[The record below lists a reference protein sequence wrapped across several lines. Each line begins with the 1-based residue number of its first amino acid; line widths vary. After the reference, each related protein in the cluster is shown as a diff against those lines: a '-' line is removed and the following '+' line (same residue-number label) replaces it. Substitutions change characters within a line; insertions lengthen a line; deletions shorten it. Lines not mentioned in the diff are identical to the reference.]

1 MFDPAERGVRGAWKV
16 GRLLAWLARPAP
28 WNPGWNAPQRGAWGE
43 AWARWHYFHHRGAAI
58 LTSNWRG
65 GGGEIDFV
73 AREGPLL
80 VFVEVKVRDAR
91 DPEPLAAVRA
101 APRRRRF
108 REAAEAYVRR
118 LPRPRPAYRFDVVLV
133 TPVPETPRRPHLNC
147 LVDVFAGDQEG
158 PDTLSPN
165 SGG

>member
-1 MFDPAERGVRGAWKV
+1 MVDPAQRRFRGGWKV
-16 GRLLAWLARPAP
+16 GQLWAWLSRPAA
-28 WNPGWNAPQRGAWGE
+28 WNPSWTAPQRGAWGE

-65 GGGEIDFV
+65 GGGEIDFI
-73 AREGPLL
+73 AREGKLM

-133 TPVPETPRRPHLNC
+133 TPVTESPRRPHLNC
-147 LVDVFAGDQEG
+147 LIDVFAEDRG
-158 PDTLSPN
+158 LSETSASPS
-165 SGG
+165 SG